1 MKTNHTPLKTA
12 AGVAALGVALL
23 FTACARDNDT
33 AATTAATDPAVPS
46 ASTAPGATA
55 TAAMTDRWQDLQAY
69 SYDRRNEFAEKAN
82 DFAERLDDRIQN
94 AQGEAST
101 RLAEARDELREAASA
116 VSNAT
121 AETWE
126 STKERVGRA
135 WTKAEA
141 AAQSVAE

>member
-12 AGVAALGVALL
+12 VGVSALGIALL
-23 FTACARDNDT
+23 FTACTRDNDT
-33 AATTAATDPAVPS
+33 AATTASTDPTLP
-46 ASTAPGATA
+46 PATA
-55 TAAMTDRWQDLQAY
+55 VTTDRWQDLQTY

-82 DFAERLDDRIQN
+82 EFAERLDDRIQH
-94 AQGEAST
+94 AQGETST

-126 STKERVGRA
+126 STKELVGRA

-141 AAQSVAE
+141 ASMSVAE